1 MTSKNK
7 RKENRRR
14 NRNMPKLADVKWFKN
29 PKNLSEIYQQTG
41 TVFAF
46 ASLQK
51 EGLTQ
56 CHEWVKCRDF
66 LPDAVRSQMTGKM
79 CSIYGFVFD
88 PKNNPNID
96 LDKIRMLVSK
106 GSLNALKIQKFRRK
120 IKSSLELLNHF
131 EDIAEVSKTKVV
143 RINSSGQKKY
153 KAVFLFSGPPM
164 WLSSPFLVSMY
175 TFLIRLGDK
184 ELKFTDNSELEKELK
199 TLVDQQDAGKLN
211 DNDACYLK
219 NSWNKLKLIIEN
231 CSELFPTQDNVHD
244 VYWKDYTINEFHN
257 RSGLNSLTRYCT
269 IDPKLNITMK
279 EFMSKALPKKPIKEP
294 LTAIRA

>member
-1 MTSKNK
+1 
-7 RKENRRR
+7 
-14 NRNMPKLADVKWFKN
+14 MPKLANVKWFKN

-51 EGLTQ
+51 DGLTQ

-66 LPDAVRSQMTGKM
+66 LPDAVRSQITGKV

-106 GSLNALKIQKFRRK
+106 GSLNALKVQKFRRK
-120 IKSSLELLNHF
+120 IKSSLKLLNHF
-131 EDIAEVSKTKVV
+131 EDIAKVPKTKVV
-143 RINSSGQKKY
+143 RANSSGQKKY

-184 ELKFTDNSELEKELK
+184 ELKFTDNSELEKGFK
-199 TLVDQQDAGKLN
+199 ALVDQQNAGKLN
-211 DNDACYLK
+211 DNDACYLT
-219 NSWNKLKLIIEN
+219 NSWDKLKLIIEN
-231 CSELFPTQDNVHD
+231 RSKLFPNQDNVHD
-244 VYWKDYTINEFHN
+244 IYWKDYSIHEFHN

-269 IDPKLNITMK
+269 IDPKLNIAMK
-279 EFMSKALPKKPIKEP
+279 KCMSAALPKKPIKES
-294 LTAIRA
+294 LEAIIA

>member
-1 MTSKNK
+1 
-7 RKENRRR
+7 
-14 NRNMPKLADVKWFKN
+14 MPKLADVKWFKN

-66 LPDAVRSQMTGKM
+66 LPDAVRSQITGKM

-106 GSLNALKIQKFRRK
+106 GSLNALEIPKFKQK

-199 TLVDQQDAGKLN
+199 TLVDQQDSGKLN

-244 VYWKDYTINEFHN
+244 VYWKNYTINEFHN